1 MRATSFR
8 RVRRLTLAAATGLLG
23 FGLIATTQAGA
34 VGAAPPTAD
43 TSATGTS
50 AHPGKGHGRSKVTI
64 KRDEAGVP
72 HVYADNTFDLF
83 RGYGYVV
90 AQDRLFQMEMSRRS
104 TQGRVSEVLGPDYV
118 AFDKD
123 TRSGFDPA
131 SIKAQIRSLSKD
143 DRAILEGYAAGMN
156 EHLAKVRAN
165 PRRLMPKQFFDYGFE
180 PTRWTAYDVA
190 MIWVG
195 TMANRYSDST
205 SEIPNYSALQA
216 LIAEHGEERG
226 RVLFDQII
234 WLEDPLAPLTAPA
247 SGRRSSP
254 AQSGTRQAL
263 RPMADNV
270 RDIGIEQ
277 LARAGVEWPNR
288 PEASNLWITGA
299 AKTKGAKSVLVN
311 GPQFQ
316 WFNPSY
322 VYGIGLHGAGFDIVG
337 STPFSYPSVIF
348 GTNSSISWGATAG
361 PLNLVDVY
369 QERLHPTND
378 RRYFYKGAYRDMKV
392 RTERIKVK
400 GAADAP
406 LEVLSTVHGFVT
418 SVDAANRSAYS
429 KKRSWS
435 GLEVQ
440 SLIAWTKMP
449 KSTNYA
455 GFRAQA
461 AKFATTI
468 NWYYADKR
476 GNIGYISPGRMPHRP
491 ANQDMRIPAIGDGTM
506 EWVGFEP
513 PSANPQTY
521 NPRQGYIMNWNNQ
534 SGKGQNNDYSNWG
547 PVDRVNE
554 IESALR
560 EQRRFTSDELWDLNQ
575 RFSFAELNLRYVKPS
590 LIEAAEALPDNDPRR
605 ADLELVTDWNGETR
619 DRDGDGF
626 YDGPQPAIMRAWI
639 PILLERVLKDDLPAS
654 IYTAYTRNNYPTA
667 PVETRGSIRPFEAM
681 KWVYN
686 GILGSE
692 AGVPQ
697 SVDFFDGEAPAD
709 VLAETYL
716 EALAQLRASHGS
728 EPSTWTA
735 PIARM
740 QYSYRNFLGIP
751 QAGPDENIL
760 GPQHM
765 NRGTANHM
773 AVLGKGANQLCIVS
787 PPGQSG
793 FVAPDGTRSEHYD
806 DQLDLYANFDCR
818 DEHLTRRAVDR
829 ATTSMEVLR

>member
-1 MRATSFR
+1 MTMSSLRSR
-8 RVRRLTLAAATGLLG
+8 RVTLGAATGLLG
-23 FGLIATTQAGA
+23 LGLITTASPSA
-34 VGAAPPTAD
+34 VGAAPTAVD
-43 TSATGTS
+43 TSTTDATAQQG
-50 AHPGKGHGRSKVTI
+50 HGHGHGRAKVTI
-64 KRDEAGVP
+64 KRDDYGVP

-104 TQGRVSEVLGPDYV
+104 TQGRVSEVLGADYV
-118 AFDKD
+118 PFDKD

-131 SIKAQIRSLSKD
+131 SIKAQIAALPRD

-156 EHLAKVRAN
+156 EHIAKVRADPN
-165 PRRLMPKQFFDYGFE
+165 RLMPKQFLDYGFA
-180 PTRWTAYDVA
+180 PTTWTAYDVA

-205 SEIPNYSALQA
+205 SEIANYGALQA

-226 RVLFDQII
+226 RELFDQII
-234 WLEDPLAPLTAPA
+234 WLEDPLAPTTAPA
-247 SGRRSSP
+247 SGRHRPSTGASP
-254 AQSGTRQAL
+254 ALKPLSDG
-263 RPMADNV
+263 V
-270 RDIGIEQ
+270 RDTGIEQ
-277 LARAGVEWPNR
+277 LRRSGVEWPNK
-288 PEASNLWITGA
+288 PEASNVWITGA

-348 GTNSSISWGATAG
+348 GTNNSISWGATAG
-361 PLNLVDVY
+361 PLNLVDIY
-369 QERLHPTND
+369 QERLHPTD
-378 RRYFYKGAYRDMKV
+378 DLRYFYRGAYRDMKV
-392 RTERIKVK
+392 RTETIKVK
-400 GAADAP
+400 GAPDAQV
-406 LEVLSTVHGFVT
+406 EVRTTVHGFVT
-418 SVDAANRSAYS
+418 SLDTANRTAYS

-449 KSTNYA
+449 KSTNFA

-476 GNIGYISPGRMPHRP
+476 GNIGYISPGRLPDRP
-491 ANQDMRIPAIGDGTM
+491 ANQDMRIPAVGDGTM
-506 EWVGFEP
+506 EWQGFLP

-521 NPRQGYIMNWNNQ
+521 NPRQGFIMNWNNEPAP
-534 SGKGQNNDYSNWG
+534 GFNNDYGNWG
-547 PVDRVNE
+547 VVDRANE
-554 IESALR
+554 IQSALR
-560 EQRRFTSDELWDLNQ
+560 EQRSFTSDELWDLNQ
-575 RFSFAELNLRYVKPS
+575 RFSFADLHLRYVQPS
-590 LIEAAEALPDNDPRR
+590 LAQAERALPAGDPRR
-605 ADLELVTDWNGETR
+605 ADLKLLTNWDGETR
-619 DRDGDGF
+619 DRDGNGS
-626 YDGPQPAIMRAWI
+626 YDGPQPAIMRAWM
-639 PILLERVLKDDLPAS
+639 PILFQRVLADDLPAS
-654 IYTAYTRNNYPTA
+654 MYSAYTAGIYPTA
-667 PVETRGSIRPFEAM
+667 PVETRGSIRPANAM
-681 KWVYN
+681 KLVYN
-686 GILGSE
+686 GILGAR

-697 SVDFFDGEAPAD
+697 KVDFFDGEAPRD
-709 VLAETYL
+709 VLVETYL
-716 EALAQLRASHGS
+716 EALAQLRSSRGTDLSA
-728 EPSTWTA
+728 WTT

-740 QYSYRNFLGIP
+740 QYSYRNFLGVP
-751 QAGPDENIL
+751 QASPDESIL
-760 GPQHM
+760 GPQYM

-793 FVAPDGTRSEHYD
+793 FVAPDGTKSPHYA
-806 DQLDLYANFDCR
+806 DQLDLFADFDCR

-829 ATTSMEVLR
+829 ATTSTEVLR